1 MEKGKRE
8 VISDWLMLLAAPV
21 LFASLFLTW
30 SHQFSPAFLAR
41 YGQSPALRGVP
52 RDPTAWQVYSIA
64 DVLLAVLAG
73 GLLWAALRGWRG
85 ARIAVLIGL
94 LVAIVFTIHA
104 LGTPPT
110 RGANLFDPGAE
121 RLRAQSPDV
130 GGRRGGGAGGH
141 VDRPGRSAAV
151 VHGLTR
157 SPRRAASI
165 LESDV
170 DSRR

>member
-1 MEKGKRE
+1 VDKGKRE

-30 SHQFSPAFLAR
+30 SHQFSPAFLAQ
-41 YGQSPALRGVP
+41 YGGTPALAGVP

-94 LVAIVFTIHA
+94 LVGIVFTIHA

-110 RGANLFDPGAE
+110 RGANLFDPTLNAY
-121 RLRAQSPDV
+121 APNHPTS
-130 GGRRGGGAGGH
+130 GAGEVGAL
-141 VDRPGRSAAV
+141 VGMFI
-151 VHGLTR
+151 GLAGVLLSFT
-157 SPRRAASI
+157 
-165 LESDV
+165 V
-170 DSRR
+170 